1 MRWKKR
7 SFVYLLLAKYIPVS
21 LKSGGQKW
29 EWRYPTAC
37 VGSYF
42 IPDKNIQTYLICL
55 QSCNMQKHQK
65 ANFRA
70 AEYVC
75 VQQWWLKVSI
85 MNVSWPV
92 TSWNT
97 RSLPTCTRST
107 MQTGENTAAINSKA
121 LSVPRSAHQ
130 SCRII
135 SENASKV
142 QWKFCIMGETS
153 IMATT
158 EIRKTN
164 PTKGEKNLTAI
175 FKCTMDIYTWWRRVV
190 INMEFVIGCFYHCV
204 SCSDTGE
211 TCLDWL
217 SLLSA
222 STRFRPIWR
231 LPMTQVGEIPSSYS
245 WSFQTSIL

>member
-1 MRWKKR
+1 MWWKKK
-7 SFVYLLLAKYIPVS
+7 FCLFLLAKYIPVS

-42 IPDKNIQTYLICL
+42 IPDKNIQAYLICL

-75 VQQWWLKVSI
+75 VQQWWLKVI
-85 MNVSWPV
+85 ITNVSWPI

-107 MQTGENTAAINSKA
+107 MRTGENTAAINSKA
-121 LSVPRSAHQ
+121 LSMPRSEHQ

-135 SENASKV
+135 TENASKV
-142 QWKFCIMGETS
+142 QWKFCITGETS

-158 EIRKTN
+158 KICKTN
-164 PTKGEKNLTAI
+164 PTKGKKSCYRNFQMYHGHLH
-175 FKCTMDIYTWWRRVV
+175 TMTLCHV
-190 INMEFVIGCFYHCV
+190 INVEFVIGCFYHCV
-204 SCSDTGE
+204 SCSEE
-211 TCLDWL
+211 TCIDWL
-217 SLLSA
+217 SSLSA
-222 STRFRPIWR
+222 SARFRPIWR
-231 LPMTQVGEIPSSYS
+231 LPVTQVGEIPSSYS
-245 WSFQTSIL
+245 WSFQTSII